1 MNNSAPKGSMVTTIK
16 LYIFPALV
24 TVISMLIWRDISE
37 LRSDVK
43 ALLAQSNIDKTRIDN
58 LINDVKTLDKL
69 KIELRRIEKL
79 GGFNAIVP
87 SEGVVFVYK
96 GQTFKLTGAFAP
108 VNQILGVLKYSR

>member
-58 LINDVKTLDKL
+58 LINDVKTLEQV
-69 KIELRRIEKL
+69 I
-79 GGFNAIVP
+79 FNKKMTTRTGWIVP
-87 SEGVVFVYK
+87 QHDPY
-96 GQTFKLTGAFAP
+96 FKPEEEFDAKKY
-108 VNQILGVLKYSR
+108 LKTT

>member
-43 ALLAQSNIDKTRIDN
+43 SLLAQSNVDKTRIDN
-58 LINDVKTLDKL
+58 LMNDVRALENVIFNKKMNPRTTWMTPDHDPWYKPEEEYDIKKYLKT
-69 KIELRRIEKL
+69 
-79 GGFNAIVP
+79 
-87 SEGVVFVYK
+87 
-96 GQTFKLTGAFAP
+96 T
-108 VNQILGVLKYSR
+108 

>member
-1 MNNSAPKGSMVTTIK
+1 MNNSAPKGSMVNTIK

-58 LINDVKTLDKL
+58 LINDVKALETIIYNRKMTTRTGWMIPKHDPL
-69 KIELRRIEKL
+69 
-79 GGFNAIVP
+79 
-87 SEGVVFVYK
+87 
-96 GQTFKLTGAFAP
+96 FKPEEEFD
-108 VNQILGVLKYSR
+108 IKKYIKTT

>member
-58 LINDVKTLDKL
+58 LTNDVKMLEEAVFNKKSRAHSSVYLPQHDPYFKPEEEYDIKKYL
-69 KIELRRIEKL
+69 KTI
-79 GGFNAIVP
+79 
-87 SEGVVFVYK
+87 
-96 GQTFKLTGAFAP
+96 
-108 VNQILGVLKYSR
+108 

>member
-58 LINDVKTLDKL
+58 LTNDVRMLEEAVFNKKTRAHSSVYNYQHDPYFKPEEEFDAKKYL
-69 KIELRRIEKL
+69 KTI
-79 GGFNAIVP
+79 
-87 SEGVVFVYK
+87 
-96 GQTFKLTGAFAP
+96 
-108 VNQILGVLKYSR
+108 

>member
-58 LINDVKTLDKL
+58 LTNDVKMLEEAVFNKKTRAHSSVYLPQHDPYFKPEEEYDIKKYL
-69 KIELRRIEKL
+69 KTI
-79 GGFNAIVP
+79 
-87 SEGVVFVYK
+87 
-96 GQTFKLTGAFAP
+96 
-108 VNQILGVLKYSR
+108 

>member
-37 LRSDVK
+37 LRADVK

-58 LINDVKTLDKL
+58 LTNDVRMLEEAVFNKKTRAHSSVYNYNHDPYFKPEEEYDIKKYL
-69 KIELRRIEKL
+69 KTI
-79 GGFNAIVP
+79 
-87 SEGVVFVYK
+87 
-96 GQTFKLTGAFAP
+96 
-108 VNQILGVLKYSR
+108 

>member
-58 LINDVKTLDKL
+58 LTNDVKALETIIYNRKITATPTLFIPEHDPWFKPEEEYDVKKYL
-69 KIELRRIEKL
+69 KNI
-79 GGFNAIVP
+79 
-87 SEGVVFVYK
+87 
-96 GQTFKLTGAFAP
+96 
-108 VNQILGVLKYSR
+108 

>member
-1 MNNSAPKGSMVTTIK
+1 MNASAPKGSMVNTIK

-58 LINDVKTLDKL
+58 LINDVKMLEEAVFNKKTRAHSSVYNYNHDPYFKPEEEYDIKKYL
-69 KIELRRIEKL
+69 KTI
-79 GGFNAIVP
+79 
-87 SEGVVFVYK
+87 
-96 GQTFKLTGAFAP
+96 
-108 VNQILGVLKYSR
+108 

>member
-58 LINDVKTLDKL
+58 LINDVKML
-69 KIELRRIEKL
+69 EEAV
-79 GGFNAIVP
+79 FNKKSRAH
-87 SEGVVFVYK
+87 SSVYNY
-96 GQTFKLTGAFAP
+96 QHDPYFKP
-108 VNQILGVLKYSR
+108 EEEYDIKKYIKTI

>member
-1 MNNSAPKGSMVTTIK
+1 MNNSAPKGSMVNTIK

-58 LINDVKTLDKL
+58 LINDVKTLEQV
-69 KIELRRIEKL
+69 I
-79 GGFNAIVP
+79 FNKRMTTHTGWIVP
-87 SEGVVFVYK
+87 QHDPY
-96 GQTFKLTGAFAP
+96 FKP
-108 VNQILGVLKYSR
+108 EEEYDIKKYLKTI

>member
-1 MNNSAPKGSMVTTIK
+1 MNNSAPKGSMVATIK

-58 LINDVKTLDKL
+58 LMNDVKALETIIYNRKVTANADFFVPKHDPWFKPEEEYDIKKYL
-69 KIELRRIEKL
+69 K
-79 GGFNAIVP
+79 N
-87 SEGVVFVYK
+87 
-96 GQTFKLTGAFAP
+96 T
-108 VNQILGVLKYSR
+108 